1 MDSLQMLRKLGTQ
14 KLQGLVRA
22 YLDTL
27 RPPLSIF
34 LAEITNERIIM
45 ILRIKARNLSRTGL
59 PALSTGSTKASI
71 SVYDH
76 ILQLFI
82 IMYHTRLHRTGLLTL
97 PFFFRTLGADG
108 LD

>member
-59 PALSTGSTKASI
+59 PALSTGSTEASI
-71 SVYDH
+71 PVYDH
-76 ILQLFI
+76 MLQLFV
-82 IMYHTRLHRTGLLTL
+82 IMYHMRLHRTGLLTL